1 MEDVKEKQI
10 KETLENLD
18 AKNFGIYYFILDT
31 KGNPSAAIA
40 TIYEHVKVLNNLGY
54 KAYILHEKNDY
65 RIRANENGAGVAD
78 WLGEEYANLPHIS
91 LESQQLNVGA
101 KDFIVIPEV
110 FSNVMEQC
118 KNFPSKR
125 IVLCQSYEYIFELLP
140 LGITWVDYGINDVIT
155 TSQKQADYVKQLF
168 PNMNVHIIPVS
179 IPEYF
184 KPTDKMQKPIVSL
197 FTRNQNDAHKIVKSF
212 YAQYPIYRWVT
223 FRELRSINNTSF
235 AEAVAESCLAVWVDD
250 IAGFGTFP
258 IEAIESNTP
267 VIGKIPNM
275 IPEWMATKNED
286 GTLTLNENGVW
297 TNDLLAIPE
306 LIATFLK
313 LYLEDSIP
321 ENIIN
326 GMEASKGQYTRAKQ
340 EVKIQEV
347 YSTLVEARKNEISEK
362 LKLEKTN

>member
-1 MEDVKEKQI
+1 M
-10 KETLENLD
+10 
-18 AKNFGIYYFILDT
+18 NF
-31 KGNPSAAIA
+31 
-40 TIYEHVKVLNNLGY
+40 
-54 KAYILHEKNDY
+54 
-65 RIRANENGAGVAD
+65 
-78 WLGEEYANLPHIS
+78 
-91 LESQQLNVGA
+91 LESLKKFVN
-101 KDFIVIPEV
+101 KD
-110 FSNVMEQC
+110 
-118 KNFPSKR
+118 
-125 IVLCQSYEYIFELLP
+125 
-140 LGITWVDYGINDVIT
+140 
-155 TSQKQADYVKQLF
+155 
-168 PNMNVHIIPVS
+168 
-179 IPEYF
+179 
-184 KPTDKMQKPIVSL
+184 
-197 FTRNQNDAHKIVKSF
+197 
-212 YAQYPIYRWVT
+212 
-223 FRELRSINNTSF
+223 F
-235 AEAVAESCLAVWVDD
+235 AEAIAESCLAVWVDD

-258 IEAIESNTP
+258 IEAIECKTP

-297 TNDLLAIPE
+297 TNDLLSIPE